1 MSIKSKAFS
10 RRRKSRRIRKYSV
23 ILCTVTIGALQSS
36 IKYVHLGS
44 PRSVGG
50 WRTASLEVGGKRDE
64 SFLCL

>member
-1 MSIKSKAFS
+1 MGTELHTAGIACLD
-10 RRRKSRRIRKYSV
+10 RAVGCV

-64 SFLCL
+64 FFLCL

>member
-1 MSIKSKAFS
+1 MKLWGRESIKFQKHSEGREF
-10 RRRKSRRIRKYSV
+10 
-23 ILCTVTIGALQSS
+23 ILCTVTIGVLQSS